1 MISRFWKKRTLFN
14 AALLIIFLRIYAF
27 FIDFL
32 KEYCEN
38 MYIFPKVGENG
49 YPFLE
54 SIQYNLDEIN
64 KITNFLTRKNPK
76 ILKPVTLYTT
86 HKCSLKEMINICN
99 NDGNCFEEIK
109 NIKEGTFKYH
119 ENIMNNNKNL
129 LNNDYILNLL
139 KEANIFTDQNNN
151 IIELPFYYKII
162 DGYSSYL
169 SIQSDDIT
177 SIKKITN
184 NEEKLNNLLFLY
196 ILYLKAYTYNYKH
209 TTIDD
214 LKELVNTHDDK
225 INETLSSMDKL
236 NIEQLIQFMSVDVKD
251 KIINCIPDLDMSYSY
266 FMDFKSLLSMI
277 QSLLQIKPNNYEYR
291 IFDFFLMRL
300 TKAINYLFVLENKT
314 KIRNQFFSAFRKYSI
329 YIYWPVALIIIYYSN
344 KYFIKKKEFYS
355 KNQIDGNKLID
366 KAKYKKLLKYQR
378 NIALLEKIN
387 KNRYSKDEVDMINK
401 ITSNQKDYIISK

>member
-64 KITNFLTRKNPK
+64 KITNFLIRKNPK

-99 NDGNCFEEIK
+99 NDGNCFEEIN

-177 SIKKITN
+177 SIKKIYY
-184 NEEKLNNLLFLY
+184 FY
-196 ILYLKAYTYNYKH
+196 I
-209 TTIDD
+209 
-214 LKELVNTHDDK
+214 
-225 INETLSSMDKL
+225 
-236 NIEQLIQFMSVDVKD
+236 F
-251 KIINCIPDLDMSYSY
+251 
-266 FMDFKSLLSMI
+266 
-277 QSLLQIKPNNYEYR
+277 
-291 IFDFFLMRL
+291 
-300 TKAINYLFVLENKT
+300 
-314 KIRNQFFSAFRKYSI
+314 
-329 YIYWPVALIIIYYSN
+329 YI
-344 KYFIKKKEFYS
+344 
-355 KNQIDGNKLID
+355 
-366 KAKYKKLLKYQR
+366 
-378 NIALLEKIN
+378 
-387 KNRYSKDEVDMINK
+387 
-401 ITSNQKDYIISK
+401 

>member
-1 MISRFWKKRTLFN
+1 
-14 AALLIIFLRIYAF
+14 
-27 FIDFL
+27 
-32 KEYCEN
+32 
-38 MYIFPKVGENG
+38 
-49 YPFLE
+49 
-54 SIQYNLDEIN
+54 
-64 KITNFLTRKNPK
+64 
-76 ILKPVTLYTT
+76 
-86 HKCSLKEMINICN
+86 MINICN
-99 NDGNCFEEIK
+99 NDGNCFEEIN

-214 LKELVNTHDDK
+214 LKELVNTHEDK